1 MYSEVGGALSWF
13 GRPSCRRRLPSDE
26 SEILRYI
33 SKLRLAA
40 LVWFFL
46 FFAATV
52 QADCNPTFGQ
62 QVYDWVNNKAFGLSR
77 QLADFD
83 YAARILNYQMV
94 SLDELHSTIHSASD
108 NLDEIAVHIRTSEV
122 ISSVSQV
129 ASAINRDS
137 DSQEQING
145 LFKIRAK
152 LDLAR
157 ARLNRVGLTIS
168 FDEFQSEGLGEVGR
182 ATLISAFHDFGI
194 SSEKQLNTKF
204 SVYLQ
209 VSTTENGEI
218 SGGKIAVPKQNW
230 FDYTLEAAAYEYPPL
245 WMVYAAYEFGS
256 FFTNRGSAG
265 KR

>member
-46 FFAATV
+46 FFPATV

-83 YAARILNYQMV
+83 YAARILNYHMV

-122 ISSVSQV
+122 ISSVLACEASRQHQEMVRAGPGKAPGARDV
-129 ASAINRDS
+129 AGELWSYFEDFLGR
-137 DSQEQING
+137 
-145 LFKIRAK
+145 
-152 LDLAR
+152 LDR
-157 ARLNRVGLTIS
+157 HRTPTS
-168 FDEFQSEGLGEVGR
+168 
-182 ATLISAFHDFGI
+182 
-194 SSEKQLNTKF
+194 
-204 SVYLQ
+204 
-209 VSTTENGEI
+209 
-218 SGGKIAVPKQNW
+218 
-230 FDYTLEAAAYEYPPL
+230 
-245 WMVYAAYEFGS
+245 
-256 FFTNRGSAG
+256 
-265 KR
+265 